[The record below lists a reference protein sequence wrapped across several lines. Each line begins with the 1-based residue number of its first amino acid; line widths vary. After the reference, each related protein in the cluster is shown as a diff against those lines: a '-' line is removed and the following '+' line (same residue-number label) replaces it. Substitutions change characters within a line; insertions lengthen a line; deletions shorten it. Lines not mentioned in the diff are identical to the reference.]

1 MKEMRIDRHMFKK
14 KIKKS
19 FYEKITRKNNLI
31 LLGDCNLTLGNKGS
45 KGFCESQEELISLI
59 TEFELEDLWR
69 RQNANGHLYTHFH
82 GRGNTYSHIDRA
94 YTSTNLI
101 VGFKIDHKTNNFSDH
116 FQTIVI
122 KKELANFKKEKS
134 YWIL

>member
-1 MKEMRIDRHMFKK
+1 M
-14 KIKKS
+14 
-19 FYEKITRKNNLI
+19 
-31 LLGDCNLTLGNKGS
+31 GDCNLTLGNKCS
-45 KGFCESQEELISLI
+45 TGFCESQEELISLI

-82 GRGNTYSHIDRA
+82 GRSNTYSPIDRA

-101 VGFKIDHKTNNFSDH
+101 VGFKIDHKTNTFSDH

-122 KKELANFKKEKS
+122 KKELANFKKEKRLLDTVS
-134 YWIL
+134 YFKIKNKSNA